1 MGRNV
6 SMKQM
11 SKQVNVK
18 GNGCSLVNAEVSFY
32 KQSKK
37 DFGLTIFHGG
47 KKLWSLTT
55 TCQLCIQTDS

>member
-6 SMKQM
+6 SMKKL

-47 KKLWSLTT
+47 KNYGH
-55 TCQLCIQTDS
+55 